1 MALIQATGRRK
12 SATAKILM
20 TPGTGKI
27 TINKQPLPTY
37 FANKFHQEEV
47 VSPLR
52 FTEKLNAYDLVIQ
65 VTGGGTTG
73 QRQAIR
79 HGISR
84 ALKTDDPETKA
95 ALKAKKL
102 LTRDP
107 RRVERKKY
115 GKLKARKSRPFVK
128 R

>member
-20 TPGTGKI
+20 GPGEGKI
-27 TINKQPLPTY
+27 TINKQPLSTY
-37 FANKFHQEEV
+37 FPNKFYQEEV
-47 VSPLR
+47 ISPLR
-52 FTEKLNAYDLVIQ
+52 CTEKVNAYDITIQ
-65 VTGGGTTG
+65 VIGGGTTG
-73 QRQAIR
+73 QREAIR

-84 ALKTDDPETKA
+84 ALNIDDPDHKP
-95 ALKAKKL
+95 ALKTKKL

>member
-20 TPGTGKI
+20 NPGTGKI
-27 TINKQPLPTY
+27 TINKQPLTTY
-37 FANKFHQEEV
+37 FANKFHQEEA

-52 FTEKLNAYDLVIQ
+52 FTEKLNAYDIVIQ

-84 ALKTDDPETKA
+84 ALKADAPDTKA
-95 ALKAKKL
+95 VLKAKKL

-107 RRVERKKY
+107 RRVEPKKY

>member
-20 TPGTGKI
+20 TPGKGKI
-27 TINKQPLPTY
+27 TINKQPLSTY
-37 FANKFHQEEV
+37 FSNKFHQEDIT
-47 VSPLR
+47 SPLR
-52 FTEKLNAYDLVIQ
+52 FTEKTNTYDIIIQ
-65 VTGGGTTG
+65 VAGGGTTG
-73 QRQAIR
+73 QREAIR

-84 ALKTDDPETKA
+84 ALTTHDPNTKA
-95 ALKAKKL
+95 TLKAKKL